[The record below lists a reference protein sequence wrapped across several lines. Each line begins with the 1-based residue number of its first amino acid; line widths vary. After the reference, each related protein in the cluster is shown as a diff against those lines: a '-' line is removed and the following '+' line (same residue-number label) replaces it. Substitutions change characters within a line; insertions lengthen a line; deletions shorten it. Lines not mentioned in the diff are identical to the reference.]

1 MCGFQDISPWLTRV
15 SRSIDAREK
24 ELTHQIHREIL
35 LRCMDTVKTLS
46 PIMICAMK
54 IFIQITEES
63 QRGQQ
68 EAAENRNYL
77 AQRMTD
83 EMNEIIR
90 VLQLTTYD
98 EDEWDSDNVTV
109 MRKALSAAQSLLTS
123 ALDWLA
129 DPRGRAGGTGEKAI
143 RRIVDYSERI
153 AARALPEDARLIRR
167 TVSDITSMTDSLCE
181 LRSQGGDSQGLASG
195 CANRLKELV
204 GTKEISGILPGALTN
219 TQRTG
224 GAHPAHTV
232 AGRLEQALRWLD
244 NPGVDDDGLGS
255 LSVIYISIN

>member
-1 MCGFQDISPWLTRV
+1 MAKVAKDV
-15 SRSIDAREK
+15 SAREK
-24 ELTHQIHREIL
+24 ELTHNAHREIL
-35 LRCMDTVKTLS
+35 IRCMDSIKTLS
-46 PIMICAMK
+46 PILICAMK

-109 MRKALSAAQSLLTS
+109 MRKALSAAQSLLTA
-123 ALDWLA
+123 ALDWLG
-129 DPRGRAGGTGEKAI
+129 DPRGRPGSIGEKAI
-143 RRIVDYSERI
+143 RRIVDYAERI
-153 AARALPEDARLIRR
+153 ASRALPEDARTIKRA
-167 TVSDITSMTDSLCE
+167 VSDITAMTDSICE
-181 LRSQGGDSQGLASG
+181 IRMRGGENQGLAAS
-195 CANRLKELV
+195 CANKLKELV
-204 GTKEISGILPGALTN
+204 GTKEIRGMLPDAVQN
-219 TQRTG
+219 AQQTG

-232 AGRLEQALRWLD
+232 AGRLEQALRWLN
-244 NPGVDDDGLGS
+244 NPGVDDGGLGNN
-255 LSVIYISIN
+255 VIL